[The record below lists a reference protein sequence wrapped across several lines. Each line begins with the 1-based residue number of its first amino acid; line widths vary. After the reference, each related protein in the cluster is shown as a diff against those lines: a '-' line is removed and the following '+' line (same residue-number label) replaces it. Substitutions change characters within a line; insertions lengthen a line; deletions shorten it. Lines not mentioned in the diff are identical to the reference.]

1 MLCSR
6 FFGLFPWHPS
16 CGNTPTPGGHS
27 SRSLEA
33 MDQAKPRVLV
43 VDDDP
48 LTRSL
53 LSIALQ
59 SQAFEVIPAG
69 DAGTALEHV
78 RSEAPEIVI
87 LDLRLPGLDGME
99 ALRKFKEIAP
109 ELPVVILTGYGDV
122 PSAVEAMRLGAYDF
136 LTKPVE
142 PAKILVVVRRA
153 LKHQALGTELKEL
166 RRLGQRD
173 ALRWLMGRG
182 QEIQQVIQQIKQ
194 RSEEHTSELQSREN
208 LVCRLLLPPPPRSTL
223 FPYTTLF
230 RSGAYDFLTKPVEP
244 AKILVVVRRALK
256 HQALGTELKELR
268 RLGQRDALRWLMGR
282 GQEIQQVIQQIKQV
296 ADSNFTILIQGETGT
311 GKEVVARSIHQ
322 LSARREKPFV
332 ALDCGAT
339 PETLTDSE
347 LFGYEKGA
355 FTGADRRREGHFQLA
370 QGGTLFLDEIV
381 NLPFPTQAKL
391 LRTLEAR
398 AVQVLGAKGPLS
410 VDVRIIAAANVPMDG
425 EIRAGRFRQD
435 LYYRLNE
442 FVIVVPALRE
452 RMEDIVYLAERFLA
466 EASMELQRPVRG
478 ISDEGVQ
485 VLLGYH
491 WPGNVRELRNV
502 IRRAVL
508 LSSDLIEPGHL
519 LPLPAN
525 SPEARPVEVSA
536 FLPPGLPLREM
547 ARMAAAEA
555 ERRAIRQAL
564 RTARG
569 NKSEA
574 ARILGTDFKT
584 LHLKMRRYGIRPGE
598 LS

>member
-1 MLCSR
+1 
-6 FFGLFPWHPS
+6 
-16 CGNTPTPGGHS
+16 
-27 SRSLEA
+27 
-33 MDQAKPRVLV
+33 MDQAKPRILV

-48 LTRSL
+48 LTRSFL
-53 LSIALQ
+53 IDALAL
-59 SQAFEVIPAG
+59 QAFEVVSAG
-69 DAGTALEHV
+69 DAGTALQQVSAEV
-78 RSEAPEIVI
+78 PEVVI
-87 LDLRLPGLDGME
+87 LDLRLPGLDGMG
-99 ALRKFKEIAP
+99 ALRRLKEIAP
-109 ELPVVILTGYGDV
+109 QLPVVILTGYGDV

-142 PAKILVVVRRA
+142 AEKILIVVRRA
-153 LKHQALGTELKEL
+153 LEHQALGTELKAL
-166 RRLGQRD
+166 RNKLGQRD

-182 QEIQQVIQQIKQ
+182 QDIQQVIQQI
-194 RSEEHTSELQSREN
+194 R
-208 LVCRLLLPPPPRSTL
+208 
-223 FPYTTLF
+223 
-230 RSGAYDFLTKPVEP
+230 
-244 AKILVVVRRALK
+244 
-256 HQALGTELKELR
+256 
-268 RLGQRDALRWLMGR
+268 
-282 GQEIQQVIQQIKQV
+282 QV
-296 ADSNFTILIQGETGT
+296 ANSNFTILIQGETGT
-311 GKEVVARSIHQ
+311 GKELVARSIHQ
-322 LSARREKPFV
+322 LSARRDKPFV
-332 ALDCGAT
+332 PLDCGAI
-339 PETLTDSE
+339 PETLIESE

-391 LRTLEAR
+391 LRTLEER
-398 AVQVLGAKGPLS
+398 QVQVLGAKGPLP

-425 EIRAGRFRQD
+425 EIRTGRFRQD

-442 FVIVVPALRE
+442 FVIVVPPLRE
-452 RMEDIVYLAERFLA
+452 RVEDIVYLAERFLA

-478 ISDEGVQ
+478 ISDEAVQ

-508 LSSDLIEPGHL
+508 LSSDLVEPGHL

-525 SPEARPVEVSA
+525 SAEARPVEVSA

-574 ARILGTDFKT
+574 ARILSTDFKT